1 MLDPTTRLSVARA
14 PLLQALR
21 ALKNAAAT
29 RSGEEAILSY
39 NGTDLLIELGG
50 GAVAVPA
57 MGVCNL
63 QIRVPGIMLLNLG
76 GVMPADDPLHIVLD
90 DHTHLLIAGIR
101 LTCQAQPV
109 GSKVVD
115 LPVNAEKDDIL
126 QALSDFTPLQ
136 IEQSGLTKV
145 HARAVALQ
153 RIADAARLLMPL
165 GITEQ
170 DLLDLVEKRSTHADI
185 LLP

>member
-1 MLDPTTRLSVARA
+1 MILPAVCLSIPRSSLSEALTMLTKT
-14 PLLQALR
+14 
-21 ALKNAAAT
+21 AAQ
-29 RSGEEAILSY
+29 RRGEEAILTFD
-39 NGTDLLIELGG
+39 GTALLIELGG
-50 GAVAVPA
+50 GAVTVPA
-57 MGVCNL
+57 TGECSL
-63 QIRVPGIMLLNLG
+63 QLRVPGIMLLNLSR
-76 GVMPADDPLHIVLD
+76 VMPEDDPVPLVLED
-90 DHTHLLIAGIR
+90 RTHLVIASIR

-153 RIADAARLLMPL
+153 RITDAARLLMPL

-170 DLLDLVEKRSTHADI
+170 DLLDLVEQRATHADI
-185 LLP
+185 LLT